1 MRSQLLASLKMQG
14 FGNVS
19 VDVDASFRA
28 TISGT
33 VVKEDDIRKAAS
45 IVGAHKLVKQV
56 KNQVT
61 SQRENVGQYA
71 EGKGRF
77 VDE

>member
-1 MRSQLLASLKMQG
+1 MQG

-56 KNQVT
+56 KT
-61 SQRENVGQYA
+61 GDEPGKRGGDAE
-71 EGKGRF
+71 EGKF